1 MHYLNEYNTRLIKT
15 NKNIL
20 YDLRAVN
27 SFSSNSN
34 YSTVFRLVI
43 VDLYLIVFSVEK
55 TKKKKLMITVY
66 LN

>member
-15 NKNIL
+15 NKIIL

-27 SFSSNSN
+27 SFSSISN

-55 TKKKKLMITVY
+55 KKKKRLMITVY